1 MSRSSLAIGALST
14 SVDVKPMPARRLSC
28 VERRGR
34 PAGGMSLL
42 ELLRHAPA
50 RLRAMLLAAL
60 AVGCLAAAPAADAA
74 NARCPKQS
82 AKQTAKQ
89 KRCKQR
95 SKCKV
100 KKPRCK
106 RARPPH
112 AVITAQPAAV
122 QPAAAPEPA
131 PSGVIAAG
139 GDFAP
144 QATTKATPARGAAPP
159 APGGDPS

>member
-1 MSRSSLAIGALST
+1 MGRSSLAIGALST
-14 SVDVKPMPARRLSC
+14 SVDVKPMPARRLSS

-74 NARCPKQS
+74 KARCPKQS
-82 AKQTAKQ
+82 AKQAAKH

-100 KKPRCK
+100 KKRRCK
-106 RARPPH
+106 RPRPPH
-112 AVITAQPAAV
+112 AVATVPPAT
-122 QPAAAPEPA
+122 PGPDGAP
-131 PSGVIAAG
+131 AG
-139 GDFAP
+139 G
-144 QATTKATPARGAAPP
+144 
-159 APGGDPS
+159 